1 MSEEI
6 NRILA
11 DHAFDL
17 LFAHAEKAEEALSA
31 DPDWSVD
38 LYGDGHSSET
48 IAQAI
53 IDHR

>member
-6 NRILA
+6 NRILD

-17 LFAHAEKAEEALSA
+17 LFAHAEKAEETLSSG
-31 DPDWSVD
+31 PYRSID